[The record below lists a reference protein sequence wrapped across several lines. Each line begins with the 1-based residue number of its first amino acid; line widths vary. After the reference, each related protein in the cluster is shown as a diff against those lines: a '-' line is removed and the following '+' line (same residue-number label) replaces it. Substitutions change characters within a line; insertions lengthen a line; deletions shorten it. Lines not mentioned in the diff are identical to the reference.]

1 MVTQRCA
8 LTVQLQPFMTH
19 IPGLLASTMHIRNVR
34 YHRNT
39 EHTIARSHLIS
50 PSKALNT
57 LRLALIST
65 IPDRAVR
72 SSPADQ
78 RWFLASFITIRSLTL
93 QNSTFARSDSR
104 MNLSIHWFWRH
115 CACKYHPLVFFIR
128 LEFPPPIDFASG
140 RKERFISF
148 LYRSVT
154 INIPRCMKGN
164 WQAIVLERPVS
175 LDTRAVGSLSKKMR
189 KKEEV
194 IGQLRIQLTR
204 SWRRLLLN
212 CCGRWHTR
220 SVSAPHHRSMKLNS
234 LCHSL
239 SPSLTARSPSSAF
252 GKINVRARLVI
263 KFEKTGRCLL
273 RNRIRYVHQKSQH
286 RILRERSSIFGC
298 VNQHHRAHLQRRP
311 WPTSDP
317 RATSMT
323 HRLSRMLI
331 A

>member
-1 MVTQRCA
+1 
-8 LTVQLQPFMTH
+8 
-19 IPGLLASTMHIRNVR
+19 
-34 YHRNT
+34 
-39 EHTIARSHLIS
+39 
-50 PSKALNT
+50 
-57 LRLALIST
+57 
-65 IPDRAVR
+65 
-72 SSPADQ
+72 
-78 RWFLASFITIRSLTL
+78 
-93 QNSTFARSDSR
+93 

-239 SPSLTARSPSSAF
+239 SHRAFSLFGLRKDKRQGTTRHQVWEDRTMPSSESNPLRSP
-252 GKINVRARLVI
+252 
-263 KFEKTGRCLL
+263 EK
-273 RNRIRYVHQKSQH
+273 
-286 RILRERSSIFGC
+286 
-298 VNQHHRAHLQRRP
+298 
-311 WPTSDP
+311 PTSNFA
-317 RATSMT
+317 RAVINF
-323 HRLSRMLI
+323 RMR
-331 A
+331 